1 MSRSKIKKRVKIS
14 DDEELL
20 VFEDFKLIKPTSA
33 SKDLKRNPIFCEKC
47 GYLLISKQDV
57 EYHTQHS
64 MCIECSNNLK
74 GEK

>member
-1 MSRSKIKKRVKIS
+1 MSRFKIQKRVRIS

-20 VFEDFKLIKPTSA
+20 VFEDFKLIKPLSV
-33 SKDLKRNPIFCEKC
+33 SKDLKRNSIFCEKC
-47 GYLLISKQDV
+47 SYLLISRQDV